1 MKTKT
6 NNSGNALLI
15 LIGLL
20 IIIIIG
26 ASWFAGTYNGL
37 VRQENGIV
45 AANED
50 LQNIHTSIFNQI
62 KSQGLS
68 VEKYGTMVTQA
79 ITTAIEGRYG
89 KNGSQAAMQW
99 IQENNPTIDS
109 KIFEKLQV
117 VIEAGYNKFESAQR
131 TKIDKLRIYDN
142 TMDSL
147 FTGFVAK
154 SVMGFPKK
162 VTADMRKTITS
173 AETTEMMKTKEMK
186 TIDPFAR

>member
-1 MKTKT
+1 MKTKAKT
-6 NNSGNALLI
+6 SANSTLI
-15 LIGLL
+15 LLGLL
-20 IIIIIG
+20 AIIG
-26 ASWFAGTYNGL
+26 ISVLWFAGTYNGL
-37 VRQENGIV
+37 VRQENSIV

-50 LQNIHTSIFNQI
+50 LQNVHTSIFNQI

-99 IQENNPTIDS
+99 IQEQNPTIDS
-109 KIFEKLQV
+109 KIFDKLQV
-117 VIEAGYNKFESAQR
+117 VIETGYNKFESSQR
-131 TKIDKLRIYDN
+131 TKIDKLRVYDN

-147 FTGFVAK
+147 FTGFVARNI
-154 SVMGFPKK
+154 MGFPKK

-173 AETTEMMKTKEMK
+173 AETSEMMKTKEMK
-186 TIDPFAR
+186 TIDPFAH